1 MKRRIII
8 SSLAT
13 VVFSLILVCLSF
25 IELIS
30 IHEIDRAKGVLSVY
44 NELFVKG
51 IEGNDLDFSKFRID
65 GNKVRFT
72 IIDRQGNVLYDSES
86 GGSLSENHIDREE
99 IQQAFINDEGS
110 SVRYSKTSAV
120 NLVYYATKI
129 NEHMVVR
136 SSVPT
141 SSIMIFLSGNFK
153 YYMFIIIIV
162 ALLAL
167 GLSVKLTRII
177 IYPIKELEEA
187 TAKILNGDL
196 NNRAKVYNNDE
207 IGSLARSFNRMA
219 DELQVKINDSYDKQN
234 KLEAILESMDS
245 GVIAI
250 DNYGKIMLINNY
262 AKNLFGLKGEIIGEK
277 IEECIRDYDLL
288 QFAKNIPE
296 IDSKE
301 IKLFH
306 PVQRD
311 LKVKKA
317 PIINGNIS
325 TMGIVITLSDITDI
339 KRLENMRSQFVANV
353 SHELKTPLTSIKG
366 FSETLKY
373 VDDNET
379 RKKFLD
385 IINKEADRLSRLIHN
400 ILILS
405 NIENMKVTKVETFNP
420 LEVLQDVI
428 DVISTESTVKGIE
441 ITLIDNYNGYLSGN
455 RDKFYQ
461 LSMNLVDNA
470 VKYSNENGKVKV
482 ELFEKNNY
490 FTMEVEDNG
499 MGIPKDDLP
508 RIFERF
514 YRVDKSR
521 STKGTGLGLA
531 IVKHIVK
538 LFNGEVDVYSKLGE
552 GTKFIVKIRK

>member
-1 MKRRIII
+1 MKKRIII

-13 VVFSLILVCLSF
+13 VIFSLILVCLSF
-25 IELIS
+25 IELIN
-30 IHEIDRAKGVLSVY
+30 IHEIGRTKEILSVY
-44 NELFVKG
+44 NDLFIKELKESKV
-51 IEGNDLDFSKFRID
+51 DFSKFKID
-65 GNKVRFT
+65 TNEVRFT
-72 IIDRQGNVLYDSES
+72 IINREGKVLYDSENTEE
-86 GGSLSENHIDREE
+86 LSENHIDREE
-99 IQQAFINDEGS
+99 IQQAFKNNEGS
-110 SVRYSKTSAV
+110 SVRYSKTSTV
-120 NLVYYATKI
+120 NLVYYATKLDE
-129 NEHMVVR
+129 NTVVR

-141 SSIMIFLSGNFK
+141 SAIMIFLSGTFK
-153 YYMFIIIIV
+153 YYIFIIIIV
-162 ALLAL
+162 AILAL

-187 TAKILNGDL
+187 TSKILDGDL

-207 IGSLARSFNRMA
+207 IGSLARSFNKMA
-219 DELQVKINDSYDKQN
+219 DQLQVKINDSYDKQN

-250 DNYGKIMLINNY
+250 DNQSKIMLINNY
-262 AKNLFGLKGEIIGEK
+262 AKKLFGLKGEIIGER
-277 IEECIRDYDLL
+277 IEDCIRDYDLL

-317 PIINGNIS
+317 PIISGNIN

-385 IINKEADRLSRLIHN
+385 IINKEADRLSRLIHD

-405 NIENMKVTKVETFNP
+405 NIENMKVTKVENFKP
-420 LEVLQDVI
+420 IEVIKDVI
-428 DVISTESTVKGIE
+428 DIVSSEAICKGIE
-441 ITLIDNYNGYLSGN
+441 INLVNNYNGDLRGN

-461 LSMNLVDNA
+461 LSMNVIDNA
-470 VKYSNENGKVKV
+470 VKYSKENGKVNV
-482 ELFEKNNY
+482 EMFEKKDN
-490 FTMEVEDNG
+490 FIMEVEDDG
-499 MGIPKDDLP
+499 IGIPEEDLP

-538 LFNGEVDVYSKLGE
+538 LFNGEVDVYSTFGK
-552 GTKFIVKIRK
+552 GTRFIIKIRR

>member
-1 MKRRIII
+1 MKRKIII

-13 VVFSLILVCLSF
+13 VIFSLILVCLSF
-25 IELIS
+25 IELIN
-30 IHEIDRAKGVLSVY
+30 IHEIDRTKDTLSVY
-44 NELFVKG
+44 NNLFIKE
-51 IEGNDLDFSKFRID
+51 IEEEDFDSTEFTID

-72 IIDRQGNVLYDSES
+72 IVDKQGNVLYDSEKDS
-86 GGSLSENHIDREE
+86 SLLENHIDREE
-99 IQQAFINDEGS
+99 IQQAFTQGEGS
-110 SVRYSKTSAV
+110 SVRYSKTSTV

-129 NEHMVVR
+129 KEDVVIR

-141 SSIMIFLSGNFK
+141 SAIIIFLAGNFK
-153 YYMFIIIIV
+153 YYIFIIIIV
-162 ALLAL
+162 AILAL

-177 IYPIKELEEA
+177 IYPIKELEET

-196 NNRAKVYNNDE
+196 NKRAKVYNNDE

-219 DELQVKINDSYDKQN
+219 EELQIKINDSYDKQN
-234 KLEAILESMDS
+234 ELEAILESMDS

-262 AKNLFGLKGEIIGEK
+262 AKNLFGLKGKIIGER
-277 IEECIRDYDLL
+277 IEECIIDYDLL

-311 LKVKKA
+311 LKVKKT

-325 TMGIVITLSDITDI
+325 TMGIVITLSDISDI

-366 FSETLKY
+366 FSETLRY
-373 VDDNET
+373 VEDNET
-379 RKKFLD
+379 REKFLD
-385 IINKEADRLSRLIHN
+385 IINKEADRLSRLIN
-400 ILILS
+400 DILILS
-405 NIENMKVTKVETFNP
+405 NIENMKATNVENFKP
-420 LEVLQDVI
+420 IEVLQEVI
-428 DVISTESTVKGIE
+428 QVISSEVKLKGIE
-441 ITLIDNYNGYLSGN
+441 IILVDNYNGYLTGN
-455 RDKFYQ
+455 RDRFYQ

-470 VKYSNENGKVKV
+470 VKYSNEHGKVKI
-482 ELFEKNNY
+482 ELYNKNDY

-499 MGIPKDDLP
+499 IGIPKEDLP

-531 IVKHIVK
+531 IVKHIVR
-538 LFNGEVDVYSKLGE
+538 LFNGEVDVYSKVRE
-552 GTKFIVKIRK
+552 GTKFIIKIRK

>member
-1 MKRRIII
+1 MKKRIII

-13 VVFSLILVCLSF
+13 VIFSLILVCLSF
-25 IELIS
+25 IELINM
-30 IHEIDRAKGVLSVY
+30 HEIERAKGILSVY
-44 NELFVKG
+44 NELFIKG
-51 IEGNDLDFSKFRID
+51 VEENDLDFSKFRID
-65 GNKVRFT
+65 DNQVRFT
-72 IIDRQGNVLYDSES
+72 IIDIQGNVLYDSENE
-86 GGSLSENHIDREE
+86 GSISENHIDREE
-99 IQQAFINDEGS
+99 IQKAFINGEGS
-110 SVRYSKTSAV
+110 SVRYSETSTV
-120 NLVYYATKI
+120 NLVYYATKL
-129 NEHMVVR
+129 NDNMVVR

-141 SSIMIFLSGNFK
+141 SAIMIFLSGNFK
-153 YYMFIIIIV
+153 YYIFIIIIV
-162 ALLAL
+162 AILAL
-167 GLSVKLTRII
+167 GLSIKLTRII
-177 IYPIKELEEA
+177 IYPIKELEGA
-187 TAKILNGDL
+187 TAKIVNGDL

-207 IGSLARSFNRMA
+207 IGSLAKSFNRMA
-219 DELQVKINDSYDKQN
+219 DELQIKINDSYDKQN

-262 AKNLFGLKGEIIGEK
+262 SKKLFGLKGEIIGEK
-277 IEECIRDYDLL
+277 IEDCIIDYDLL

-325 TMGIVITLSDITDI
+325 TIGIVITISDITDI

-385 IINKEADRLSRLIHN
+385 IINKEADRLSRLIHD

-405 NIENMKVTKVETFNP
+405 NIENMKVTKVEDFKP
-420 LEVLQDVI
+420 LEVLQDVV
-428 DVISTESTVKGIE
+428 DVISAESTAKGIE
-441 ITLIDNYNGYLSGN
+441 ITMSDNYKGYLSGN

-470 VKYSNENGKVKV
+470 VKYSKENGKVKV
-482 ELFEKNNY
+482 DLFEKNNY
-490 FTMEVEDNG
+490 FIMVVEDYG
-499 MGIPKDDLP
+499 IGIPKDDLP

-538 LFNGEVDVYSKLGE
+538 LFNGEVDVHSTLGE
-552 GTKFIVKIRK
+552 GTKFIVKIRI

>member
-1 MKRRIII
+1 MKKRIII

-13 VVFSLILVCLSF
+13 VIFSLVLVCLAF
-25 IELIS
+25 KELIN
-30 IHEIDRAKGVLSVY
+30 IQEIDRTKGILSVY
-44 NELFVKG
+44 NELFIKE
-51 IEGNDLDFSKFRID
+51 IKENDVDFSKFRID
-65 GNKVRFT
+65 NNQVRFT

-86 GGSLSENHIDREE
+86 KGSLSDNHIDREE
-99 IQQAFINDEGS
+99 IHQAFINNEGS
-110 SVRYSKTSAV
+110 SVRYSSTSTV

-129 NEHMVVR
+129 DENTVVR

-141 SSIMIFLSGNFK
+141 SAIMVFLSGTYK
-153 YYMFIIIIV
+153 YYIFIIIIV
-162 ALLAL
+162 AILAL
-167 GLSVKLTRII
+167 WLSVKLTKII

-196 NNRAKVYNNDE
+196 YNRAKVYNDDE
-207 IGSLARSFNRMA
+207 IGSLARSFNKMA
-219 DELQVKINDSYDKQN
+219 DELQIKINDSYDKQN

-245 GVIAI
+245 GVIAL

-277 IEECIRDYDLL
+277 IEECIIDYDLL
-288 QFAKNIPE
+288 QFVKDIPE

-301 IKLFH
+301 IKLFY
-306 PVQRD
+306 PVQRE

-317 PIINGNIS
+317 PIINGNVNTI
-325 TMGIVITLSDITDI
+325 GIVITLADITDI

-373 VDDNET
+373 VDDNKT

-385 IINKEADRLSRLIHN
+385 IINKEADRLSRLIN
-400 ILILS
+400 DILILS
-405 NIENMKVTKVETFNP
+405 NIENMKVTRMEKFKPMDVVQE
-420 LEVLQDVI
+420 VI
-428 DVISTESTVKGIE
+428 DVISTEASSKGIE
-441 ITLIDNYNGYLSGN
+441 VKLVDEYNGDLSGN

-461 LSMNLVDNA
+461 LSMNLIDNA
-470 VKYSNENGKVKV
+470 VKYSKENGKVKV
-482 ELFEKNNY
+482 KLLEKNNY
-490 FTMEVEDNG
+490 LIMEVEDNG
-499 MGIPKDDLP
+499 VGIPKEDLP

-521 STKGTGLGLA
+521 SSKGTGLGLA

-538 LFNGEVDVYSKLGE
+538 LFNGEVDVYSELGE

>member
-1 MKRRIII
+1 MKKRIII

-13 VVFSLILVCLSF
+13 VIFSLILVCLSF
-25 IELIS
+25 IELIN
-30 IHEIDRAKGVLSVY
+30 IHEIDRAKGILSVY
-44 NELFVKG
+44 NELFIKEV
-51 IEGNDLDFSKFRID
+51 EGNDLDFSKFRID
-65 GNKVRFT
+65 DNQVRFT
-72 IIDRQGNVLYDSES
+72 IIDIQGNVLYDSENE
-86 GGSLSENHIDREE
+86 GYISENHIDREE
-99 IQQAFINDEGS
+99 IQKAFINGEGS
-110 SVRYSKTSAV
+110 SVRYSKTSTV
-120 NLVYYATKI
+120 NLVYYATKL
-129 NEHMVVR
+129 NDNMVVR

-141 SSIMIFLSGNFK
+141 SAIMIFLSGNLK
-153 YYMFIIIIV
+153 YYIFIIIIV
-162 ALLAL
+162 AVLAL
-167 GLSVKLTRII
+167 GLSIKLTRII

-207 IGSLARSFNRMA
+207 IGSLAKSFNRMA
-219 DELQVKINDSYDKQN
+219 DELQIKINDSYDKQN

-262 AKNLFGLKGEIIGEK
+262 SKKLFGLKGEVIGKK
-277 IEECIRDYDLL
+277 IEECIIDYDLL

-306 PVQRD
+306 PVQRE

-325 TMGIVITLSDITDI
+325 TIGIVITISDITDI

-385 IINKEADRLSRLIHN
+385 IINKEAERLSRLIHD

-405 NIENMKVTKVETFNP
+405 NIENMKVTKVDNFKP
-420 LEVLQDVI
+420 VEVLQDVI
-428 DVISTESTVKGIE
+428 DVISAESTAKHIE
-441 ITLIDNYNGYLSGN
+441 ITMNDNYKEYLSGN

-470 VKYSNENGKVKV
+470 VKYSKENGKVKV
-482 ELFEKNNY
+482 ELFKKNNY
-490 FTMEVEDNG
+490 FSMVVEDDG
-499 MGIPKDDLP
+499 IGIPKDDLP

-538 LFNGEVDVYSKLGE
+538 LFNGEVDVYSTPGK
-552 GTKFIVKIRK
+552 GTKFIVKIRI

>member
-1 MKRRIII
+1 MKKRIII

-13 VVFSLILVCLSF
+13 VIFSLILVCLSF
-25 IELIS
+25 IELIN
-30 IHEIDRAKGVLSVY
+30 IHEIDRAKGILSVY
-44 NELFVKG
+44 NELFIKEV
-51 IEGNDLDFSKFRID
+51 EGNDLDFSKFRID
-65 GNKVRFT
+65 DNQVRFT
-72 IIDRQGNVLYDSES
+72 IIDIQGNVLYDSENE
-86 GGSLSENHIDREE
+86 GYISENHIDREE
-99 IQQAFINDEGS
+99 IQKAFINGEGS
-110 SVRYSKTSAV
+110 SVRYSKTSTV
-120 NLVYYATKI
+120 NLVYYATKL
-129 NEHMVVR
+129 NDNMVVR

-141 SSIMIFLSGNFK
+141 SAIMIFLSGNLK
-153 YYMFIIIIV
+153 YYIFIIIIV
-162 ALLAL
+162 AVLAL
-167 GLSVKLTRII
+167 GLSIKLTRII

-207 IGSLARSFNRMA
+207 IGSLAKSFNRMA
-219 DELQVKINDSYDKQN
+219 DELQIKINDSYDKQN

-262 AKNLFGLKGEIIGEK
+262 SKKLFGLKGEIIGKK
-277 IEECIRDYDLL
+277 IEECIIDYDLL

-306 PVQRD
+306 PVQRE

-325 TMGIVITLSDITDI
+325 TIGIVITISDITDI

-385 IINKEADRLSRLIHN
+385 IINKEAERLSRLIHD

-405 NIENMKVTKVETFNP
+405 NIENMKVTKVDNFKP
-420 LEVLQDVI
+420 VEVLQDVI
-428 DVISTESTVKGIE
+428 DVISAESTAKHIE
-441 ITLIDNYNGYLSGN
+441 ITMNDNYKEYLSGN

-470 VKYSNENGKVKV
+470 VKYSKENGKVKV
-482 ELFEKNNY
+482 ELFKKNNY
-490 FTMEVEDNG
+490 FSMVVEDDG
-499 MGIPKDDLP
+499 IGIPKDDLP

-538 LFNGEVDVYSKLGE
+538 LFNGEVDVYSTPGK
-552 GTKFIVKIRK
+552 GTKFIVKIRI